1 MALLVSLVGISSSK
15 FQAGVVVY
23 RLALSNEKSG
33 FESCWYPLFLQPLE
47 SLIAIV
53 LKKISNNEGLKDS
66 LTIKKLR
73 RGLEMSKGVYY
84 FEFLLAEQ
92 VGSRRKIGGKN
103 D

>member
-33 FESCWYPLFLQPLE
+33 FESYWYPLFLQPLE

-53 LKKISNNEGLKDS
+53 LKKIS
-66 LTIKKLR
+66 IIAFKKLR
-73 RGLEMSKGVYY
+73 LKKTV
-84 FEFLLAEQ
+84 
-92 VGSRRKIGGKN
+92 RRKILEDYKFQN
-103 D
+103 EFFILNF